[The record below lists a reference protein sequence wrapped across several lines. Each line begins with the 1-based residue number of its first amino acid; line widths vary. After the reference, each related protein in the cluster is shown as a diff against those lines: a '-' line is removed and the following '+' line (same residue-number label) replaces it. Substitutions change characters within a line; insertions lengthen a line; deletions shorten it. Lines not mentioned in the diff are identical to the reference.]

1 MSVLMSC
8 ENVSKTYSGN
18 LQSTLVNIN
27 LTIKKNNLYFIKG
40 PSGSGKTTLLN
51 ILSLIDAHSSGIMKF
66 NNFDISS
73 MNTKAKNQILLNDIG
88 MIFQK
93 YNLLSPLN
101 VIENIMISRLYA
113 DFSKK
118 DCIISKAKQV
128 IKLLHL
134 EGLEERKINQLSG
147 GQQQRVA
154 IARVLMQEPEL
165 LLADEPTANV
175 DKETEAI
182 IMDIFSQY
190 REKGALIIVS
200 HNDSYAD
207 IVDASYELN
216 KGRISSYE

>member
-18 LQSTLVNIN
+18 LQPTLVNIN

-93 YNLLSPLN
+93 YNLLSP
-101 VIENIMISRLYA
+101 
-113 DFSKK
+113 
-118 DCIISKAKQV
+118 
-128 IKLLHL
+128 
-134 EGLEERKINQLSG
+134 
-147 GQQQRVA
+147 
-154 IARVLMQEPEL
+154 
-165 LLADEPTANV
+165 
-175 DKETEAI
+175 
-182 IMDIFSQY
+182 
-190 REKGALIIVS
+190 
-200 HNDSYAD
+200 
-207 IVDASYELN
+207 
-216 KGRISSYE
+216 